1 MLKNSENVYAMVLYT
16 GPDTKLVLNQG
27 KYKFKNSQLA
37 KTINKFMGINL
48 FVMIMLVI
56 LMSQIMNRT
65 WHSSH
70 ASHKYLFPEET
81 MDVNRW
87 STNTIFSF
95 YLLLNG
101 FIPLDLAVTIT
112 LSKMFY
118 VWAIQSDYQMVS
130 EEKSF
135 QKGEVQGCVVRN
147 LELIQ
152 DFALVNNLFCDKT
165 GTLTKN
171 VLIFNCLA
179 VDGTTISI
187 QDGTPEFK
195 R

>member
-65 WHSSH
+65 WHSNH